1 MQKAKYMKK
10 DIIDMVA
17 ITPKRANA
25 QTLTCFITF
34 LATALASIVMM
45 LIGCVLP
52 TMVETV
58 KETTCW
64 ISMGLEA
71 ASIAFGFIAY
81 WIKCNAL

>member
-1 MQKAKYMKK
+1 MAKAKYLKK
-10 DIIDMVA
+10 GFIDMVA

-25 QTLTCFITF
+25 QTLTCFVTF
-34 LATALASIVMM
+34 IATALASIAMM
-45 LIGCVLP
+45 LIACVLP

-58 KETTCW
+58 KEATCW

-71 ASIAFGFIAY
+71 ASIVFGFIAY

>member
-1 MQKAKYMKK
+1 MKAKYLRKK
-10 DIIDMVA
+10 MIDMVA

-34 LATALASIVMM
+34 ITAAFIAVAMM
-45 LIGCVLP
+45 LVACVLP

-58 KETTCW
+58 TETTCW

-71 ASIAFGFIAY
+71 ASLIVGCVSM
-81 WIKCNAL
+81 WIKKNTL